1 MINWLLISI
10 EAYVE
15 YIDLNK
21 MRNVIATEKM
31 GETDKI
37 MIVWNFNIQ
46 IYRVFEC
53 TNPETLAKKKK
64 KNDIS
69 QTWLFLETIMSR
81 SKTFRNAVQAVK
93 RYVIDGDSFFTID
106 GSGNNDLEDWVQT
119 FRE

>member
-64 KNDIS
+64 EKWHLTDVAVPGDHNVKVKNI
-69 QTWLFLETIMSR
+69 
-81 SKTFRNAVQAVK
+81 
-93 RYVIDGDSFFTID
+93 
-106 GSGNNDLEDWVQT
+106 
-119 FRE
+119 